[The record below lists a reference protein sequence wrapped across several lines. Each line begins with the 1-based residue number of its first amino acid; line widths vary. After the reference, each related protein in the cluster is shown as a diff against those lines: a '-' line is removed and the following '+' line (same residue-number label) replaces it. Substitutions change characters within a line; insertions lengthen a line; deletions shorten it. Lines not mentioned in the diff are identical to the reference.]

1 MDHLLFKHP
10 PHFLAVLFVLAAAAV
25 AACGGGGDEAGDS
38 GSPPPDYERE
48 LAGAPARLAAIHAQ
62 GNELLDGGVE
72 EFKARIEELRG
83 FGIVVNKWASWCGP
97 CRAEFPHFQQAAAE
111 LGTEVA
117 FLGLDSNDSDEGAA
131 TFLRD
136 HPVPYPS
143 YTDPG
148 QDIARSIDAGI
159 AFPSTVFFGP
169 DGELAFVKGGQ
180 YADEAELI
188 RDIERYAMDGKRA
201 GGGG

>member
-1 MDHLLFKHP
+1 MDHRLFKHP
-10 PHFLAVLFVLAAAAV
+10 PHFLAVLFVLAAAV
-25 AACGGGGDEAGDS
+25 AACGGGSDDAGDS

-48 LAGAPARLAAIHAQ
+48 LAGAPPRLAAIHAQ
-62 GNELLDGGVE
+62 GNELLDGGLE
-72 EFKARIEELRG
+72 GFEARIEELRG
-83 FGIVVNKWASWCGP
+83 FGVVVNKWASWCGP

-117 FLGLDSNDSDEGAA
+117 FLGLNSNDSDDGAA

-148 QDIARSIDAGI
+148 QDIARSIGAGV
-159 AFPSTVFFGP
+159 AFPSTVFFAP
-169 DGELAFVKGGQ
+169 DGERAFVKGGQ
-180 YADEAELI
+180 YADKAELI

-201 GGGG
+201 GGGR